1 MFLVCDRFVAYK
13 CLARELDG
21 KLVLCFCW
29 VHQRRD
35 FIECAARSAETD
47 PMVPAMDRTHRVD
60 LPAERGPAGSLR
72 SRPATPIAV
81 VRRRAARAER
91 GTEDLFAEAER
102 ELDGLEA
109 DAREAKPLRS
119 LLRHR
124 EGLSVFL
131 DNPCVPMDNNAAER
145 ALRSAVIGRRLSF
158 GSDSEGRRPVHR
170 GDVLRGEHALGER
183 PRCPALA
190 GGVAS
195 GMRRQRRERAA

>member
-1 MFLVCDRFVAYK
+1 MTVNWSCAS
-13 CLARELDG
+13 AG
-21 KLVLCFCW
+21 SIN
-29 VHQRRD
+29 RRD
-35 FIECAARSAETD
+35 FIECAAGQPKLTQWCR
-47 PMVPAMDRTHRVD
+47 RWI
-60 LPAERGPAGSLR
+60 ERIASIYRLNEGPAGSLR
-72 SRPATPIAV
+72 SRPADAN
-81 VRRRAARAER
+81 RRRSTPRSTRLNAALK
-91 GTEDLFAEAER
+91 DLFAEAER